1 MAWTRMS
8 AIVLVLTGL
17 GFLSAACDQQAS
29 GGHMMAGGMMAGG
42 MMAGGMMGG
51 GMMGGGMMGGGMM
64 GGGMMGGGMMG
75 GGMMG
80 NMPSGNTSQTLPE
93 QQSEGAQLLQQF
105 CSECHAPPAP
115 SAHTAREWP
124 QVVDRMNQHMVTQGK
139 PAPDREQLRKLIAYL
154 QKNAG

>member
-1 MAWTRMS
+1 MVRWHKEVRRKAMAWTRMS
-8 AIVLVLTGL
+8 ATVLVLTGL
-17 GFLSAACDQQAS
+17 GFLPAACDQQAS
-29 GGHMMAGGMMAGG
+29 GGHMMA
-42 MMAGGMMGG
+42 
-51 GMMGGGMMGGGMM
+51 
-64 GGGMMGGGMMG
+64 GGMMG

-93 QQSEGAQLLQQF
+93 QQSEGAQLLKQF

>member
-17 GFLSAACDQQAS
+17 GFLSAACDKQAS
-29 GGHMMAGGMMAGG
+29 GGHMMADEMMA
-42 MMAGGMMGG
+42 
-51 GMMGGGMMGGGMM
+51 
-64 GGGMMGGGMMG
+64 GGMMG

-105 CSECHAPPAP
+105 CGECHALPAP

-124 QVVDRMNQHMVTQGK
+124 QVVDRMKQHMVTQGK
-139 PAPDREQLRKLIAYL
+139 SAPDREQLRKLIDYL
-154 QKNAG
+154 QNNAG

>member
-29 GGHMMAGGMMAGG
+29 GGHMMAGGMMA
-42 MMAGGMMGG
+42 
-51 GMMGGGMMGGGMM
+51 GGMM